1 MLTTYSSPSPCGGRS
16 ETGFPRISMASIAC
30 RSEFLFSTLAA
41 LERRPRC
48 VAMGATGRRCGPSEK
63 ELGRSV
69 SINVASSGVR

>member
-1 MLTTYSSPSPCGGRS
+1 
-16 ETGFPRISMASIAC
+16 MASIAC

-63 ELGRSV
+63 EVGRSV
-69 SINVASSGVR
+69 SINVASSCVR